1 MKSFCYLLY
10 FNRFHHED
18 RVARDGV
25 GFDLE
30 GHLVRI
36 LSFAQREIVP
46 EVLLQYGSILVLLDG
61 RKHQL
66 VNVDLVLLPLVRSL
80 KLSKLNMLILLL
92 KFS

>member
-1 MKSFCYLLY
+1 M
-10 FNRFHHED
+10 
-18 RVARDGV
+18 ARDGV

-80 KLSKLNMLILLL
+80 IFSEDKHFSYLIEISLN
-92 KFS
+92 

>member
-1 MKSFCYLLY
+1 M
-10 FNRFHHED
+10 
-18 RVARDGV
+18 ARDGV

-80 KLSKLNMLILLL
+80 IFSEDLHFSYLIEISLD
-92 KFS
+92 

>member
-66 VNVDLVLLPLVRSL
+66 VNIDLVLLPLVRSL
-80 KLSKLNMLILLL
+80 KLSKLNTLVL
-92 KFS
+92 